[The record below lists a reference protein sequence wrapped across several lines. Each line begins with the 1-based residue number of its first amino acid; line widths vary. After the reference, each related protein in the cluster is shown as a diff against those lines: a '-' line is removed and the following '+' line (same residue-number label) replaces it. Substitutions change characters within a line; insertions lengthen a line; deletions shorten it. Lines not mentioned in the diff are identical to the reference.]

1 MEMFLSEM
9 SKFEELTIAVGK
21 VGERRF

>member
-1 MEMFLSEM
+1 MEMFSSEM